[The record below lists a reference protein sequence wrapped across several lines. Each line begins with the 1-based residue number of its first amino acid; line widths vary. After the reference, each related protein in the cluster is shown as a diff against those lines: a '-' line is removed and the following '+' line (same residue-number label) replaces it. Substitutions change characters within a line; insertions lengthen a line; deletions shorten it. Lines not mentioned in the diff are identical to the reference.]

1 MLSVL
6 PDSPASRVKIE
17 SENVIIKADDL
28 LIKDKADLINY
39 IQTKSPG
46 DNLALTIIDNSGV
59 TKGYDLNLESMPA
72 EFGG

>member
-1 MLSVL
+1 L
-6 PDSPASRVKIE
+6 PDSRSSRAKIE
-17 SENVIIKADDL
+17 SDNVIIKADDM

-59 TKGYDLNLESMPA
+59 TKAYDLNLESMPA
-72 EFGG
+72 KFGG

>member
-1 MLSVL
+1 M
-6 PDSPASRVKIE
+6 
-17 SENVIIKADDL
+17 

-59 TKGYDLNLESMPA
+59 TKAYDLNLESMPA

>member
-1 MLSVL
+1 M
-6 PDSPASRVKIE
+6 KIE
-17 SENVIIKADDL
+17 SDNVIIKDDDM

-59 TKGYDLNLESMPA
+59 TKAYDLNLESMPA

>member
-1 MLSVL
+1 M
-6 PDSPASRVKIE
+6 
-17 SENVIIKADDL
+17 

-59 TKGYDLNLESMPA
+59 TKAYVQKHCVSEPNTKSTNIH
-72 EFGG
+72 FI